1 MCVLILP
8 WDFHSRRFWG
18 KHHTTI
24 LRRLLDEVTERPLSQ
39 TECLDTS
46 RVTNQVIFT
55 GDASRSQP
63 GMWGDGE
70 MGNFVSRVAQTNGLL
85 TVFGALHCARDLNE
99 ALSDVRESSP
109 FATAASPLLL
119 TNYLSFLLG
128 QNNSLFRTLEQECQE
143 IQGPPHVASRN
154 ENGLQGRPKS
164 GYTSASAQVI
174 G

>member
-1 MCVLILP
+1 MGNSVF
-8 WDFHSRRFWG
+8 D
-18 KHHTTI
+18 
-24 LRRLLDEVTERPLSQ
+24 
-39 TECLDTS
+39 
-46 RVTNQVIFT
+46 
-55 GDASRSQP
+55 
-63 GMWGDGE
+63 GDG
-70 MGNFVSRVAQTNGLL
+70 QTNGLL
-85 TVFGALHCARDLNE
+85 TVFGALRCARDLNE